1 MPLLDPNRALPGR
14 PQRVLVAGTS
24 GAGKTTLSARIAALL
39 HIEHIEIDALYHG
52 PDWAPHERFL
62 TDVEEFSARPQWVTE
77 WQYGAVREQ
86 LADRA
91 DLLVWLDLPRATVMR
106 QVTGRTLRRRLRRE
120 ILWNGNIEPPLH
132 RFLLDPDHIVR
143 WAWNTHHKYPHRIDA
158 IRRRR
163 PDLTIVRLRTR
174 ADIERWVDGPLTR
187 SVYPP
192 T

>member
-1 MPLLDPNRALPGR
+1 MLDPNRALPGR

-24 GAGKTTLSARIAALL
+24 GAGKTTTSARIAALL

-52 PDWAPHERFL
+52 PDWTPRERFL

-77 WQYGAVREQ
+77 WQYGTVREQ
-86 LADRA
+86 LVDR
-91 DLLVWLDLPRATVMR
+91 
-106 QVTGRTLRRRLRRE
+106 
-120 ILWNGNIEPPLH
+120 
-132 RFLLDPDHIVR
+132 
-143 WAWNTHHKYPHRIDA
+143 AWNTHHKYPHRIDA

-174 ADIERWVDGPLTR
+174 ADIERWVDGPLTGA
-187 SVYPP
+187 VYPP